1 VSVKVGDLVTTKS
14 RYALGVI
21 IDSRVTSSATSQ
33 AQEGC
38 VNSHM
43 VYWSVPTNV
52 KKNPV
57 WVMARD
63 LRKVV

>member
-1 VSVKVGDLVTTKS
+1 MKDGDMVTTKS
-14 RYALGVI
+14 RYALGII
-21 IDSRVTSSATSQ
+21 IDSRVASSATSE
-33 AQEGC
+33 ARADC

-52 KKNPV
+52 EKNPV

-63 LRKVV
+63 LVKAI